1 MTTKSYLLR
10 DIPESFWRQIKST
23 AALKGVS
30 IQNYIVSLIEKE
42 LKIKPVL
49 TKRAEK

>member
-10 DIPESFWRQIKST
+10 DIPEGFWRQIKST

-30 IQNYIVSLIEKE
+30 IQNFIVSLIEKE
-42 LKIKPVL
+42 LKIKPII
-49 TKRAEK
+49 KKEG

>member
-1 MTTKSYLLR
+1 MKKKSYLLR

-30 IQNYIVSLIEKE
+30 IQKFIVSLIEKE

-49 TKRAEK
+49 SKRAK

>member
-1 MTTKSYLLR
+1 MDTKSYLLK

-30 IQNYIVSLIEKE
+30 IQKFIVGLIEKE
-42 LKIKPVL
+42 LKIKSVQI
-49 TKRAEK
+49 KRAK